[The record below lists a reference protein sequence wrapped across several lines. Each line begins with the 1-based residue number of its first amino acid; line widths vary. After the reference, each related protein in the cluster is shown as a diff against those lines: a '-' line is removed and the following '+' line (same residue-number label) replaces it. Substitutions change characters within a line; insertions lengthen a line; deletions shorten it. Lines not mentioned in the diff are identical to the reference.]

1 MKMSKG
7 YSLIELMITMAI
19 FVFAVLTFSKFFIA
33 EHHLYAVQ
41 EADTEIQQTLRN
53 VFNIVNRELTLTGYG
68 LPSQINGITKFTKE
82 EITFRA
88 NLRDVATTLISD
100 ATTDQNVLKV
110 TDGTGKTFKKDDV
123 IVLCDKLNLNQC
135 EEHTLSENGTNNS
148 VILSSP
154 LSKTFAGGSRI
165 NLINTISY
173 KYNNTRKEFQRKIDK
188 GIWESLAENI
198 PADGLAFSYKD
209 KSDNI
214 PVNSSDISRIDISLT
229 VESFRRD
236 LYLTENDGYW
246 RKSAKTSVTL
256 RNYL

>member
-1 MKMSKG
+1 MSKG

-19 FVFAVLTFSKFFIA
+19 FVFSVLAFSKFFIS

-53 VFNIVNRELTLTGYG
+53 VFNMVNHELALTGYG
-68 LPSQINGITKFTKE
+68 LPSQINRITKFKKE
-82 EITFRA
+82 EIVFRA
-88 NLRDVATTLISD
+88 NLRNISTILKSD
-100 ATTDQNVLKV
+100 ATMDQNVLNV
-110 TDGTGKTFKKDDV
+110 TDGTGKTFRKDDV
-123 IVLCDKLNLNQC
+123 IVLCDKFNIDQC

-154 LSKTFAGGSRI
+154 LNKTFAGGSRI

-173 KYNNTRKEFQRKIDK
+173 RYNTTRKEFQRKIDK

-214 PVNSSDISRIDISLT
+214 PANSSDISRIDISLT

-236 LYLTENDGYW
+236 INLTENDGYW
-246 RKSAKTSVTL
+246 RRSAKTSVTL